1 MPNWKKLITSG
12 SSAALGNLYV
22 TNAVTASFFTGDGSA
37 LTGLVSAT
45 SILTAVDDRD
55 MKPNTS
61 GVGAT
66 VKGVKPFF
74 SSLGGMTGTA
84 NTDYQD
90 VLVLDTYSDTSGGTA
105 NALSFDK
112 STQLIKHWN
121 AAQTAT
127 SWGTP
132 KTIAY
137 TDGDITGNAATVTNG
152 VYTNTTQTIS
162 GAKSFSNTYTEF
174 GNGYG
179 SVSNDGSWH
188 GRVNVAGTSHARLD
202 VKDLSDGIITSIY
215 SHTGNG
221 AGKMGTMS
229 DHPLKLLVNGADKV
243 TIDSNSN
250 VTATTFTGA
259 LSGNASTVTN
269 GVYTNT
275 AQTLTGRKTFQ
286 TDSDYTIGLN
296 DSTGENEW
304 WLKTY
309 ANGNFALHENGVG
322 DQFTIAAGGAATF
335 AADINGQNISVGGV
349 SSTLKGYFYES
360 TADQN
365 GSGKPSSVV
374 GVAAATNGTNEGPSI
389 DFNSVWGGSA
399 TYQQDNWNEGWT
411 VGRIGAVY
419 DSQVGNGG
427 ALVFYTHGGTT
438 SSGGAGNAQVSEKL
452 RIKPNGQVGIGTTSP
467 LTGFNL
473 DVRGGDF
480 RVGDDGNQGFEAGY
494 SSGGGVVFLQGYN
507 RGTSAFVDMS
517 INASITV
524 KAGGNVGIG
533 AENPSAKLH
542 VSGASDVL
550 LIEGSGSTVFEI
562 QGSEGQL
569 FSVTDDLSGDLFSVS
584 DISGVPLFNVNAS
597 DESYFT
603 GDLDVQGSFTG
614 TTGTFTGDVTAFHSS
629 DKRLKSNIKPI
640 ENATDKIQA
649 IGGYTFDW
657 NEDIGD
663 ITPNTGRDI
672 GVIAQEI
679 EEVAPELV
687 HTRKNGYKA
696 VEYQKLVAL
705 LIESNKELAA
715 RVEELENKIK

>member
-1 MPNWKKLITSG
+1 MPNWKKVITSG
-12 SSAALGNLYV
+12 SDASLNTLNATTSLTGSNLLVTDVATYNSVEFSNSNIMKFNQVYTGASTGSYFTNGEYQKVITITPTAASQNYQVVGRITAQNAGETHTVYFNAALRSETLPDLGWTINYEEEYNGSRYIDPQLWTKETATAGFIFAFKTLGTIFGTVTVDIDVIPRFAAHKANVSINTVVNSEQASIDSGFTANDMVKSISTINDDVTFAGNA
-22 TNAVTASFFTGDGSA
+22 AVTGDLTVTGTISASEINTTVVSSSITFSSGSNIFGDEASDQHQFTGSIDVSGTVTA
-37 LTGLVSAT
+37 TAFAGPLTG
-45 SILTAVDDRD
+45 
-55 MKPNTS
+55 N
-61 GVGAT
+61 
-66 VKGVKPFF
+66 
-74 SSLGGMTGTA
+74 
-84 NTDYQD
+84 
-90 VLVLDTYSDTSGGTA
+90 
-105 NALSFDK
+105 
-112 STQLIKHWN
+112 
-121 AAQTAT
+121 
-127 SWGTP
+127 
-132 KTIAY
+132 
-137 TDGDITGNAATVTNG
+137 ITGNAATVTNG
-152 VYTNTTQTIS
+152 VYTNTAQTI
-162 GAKSFSNTYTEF
+162 
-174 GNGYG
+174 
-179 SVSNDGSWH
+179 
-188 GRVNVAGTSHARLD
+188 
-202 VKDLSDGIITSIY
+202 
-215 SHTGNG
+215 
-221 AGKMGTMS
+221 
-229 DHPLKLLVNGADKV
+229 
-243 TIDSNSN
+243 
-250 VTATTFTGA
+250 
-259 LSGNASTVTN
+259 
-269 GVYTNT
+269 
-275 AQTLTGRKTFQ
+275 TGRKTFQ
-286 TDSDYTIGLN
+286 TDSDYIIGLN
-296 DSTGENEW
+296 DSSGVSQW
-304 WLKTY
+304 WIKGYT
-309 ANGNFALHENGVG
+309 NGNFALHENGVG
-322 DQFTIAAGGAATF
+322 DQFTIKAGG
-335 AADINGQNISVGGV
+335 S
-349 SSTLKGYFYES
+349 
-360 TADQN
+360 
-365 GSGKPSSVV
+365 
-374 GVAAATNGTNEGPSI
+374 
-389 DFNSVWGGSA
+389 
-399 TYQQDNWNEGWT
+399 
-411 VGRIGAVY
+411 
-419 DSQVGNGG
+419 
-427 ALVFYTHGGTT
+427 
-438 SSGGAGNAQVSEKL
+438 
-452 RIKPNGQVGIGTTSP
+452 VGIGTTSP

-614 TTGTFTGDVTAFHSS
+614 TTGTFTGDITAFSSS

-640 ENATDKIQA
+640 ENATDKIKA

-715 RVEELENKIK
+715 RVEELESKIK